1 MRRHQMGSI
10 KKSTE
15 LDNPGHATSCVTDL
29 PPLVQQKKNEKKIFT
44 EDLEGDK
51 CVHARNVTHEDGT
64 TRLWRTTYGVIWV
77 GKCVPNGNSF
87 LCKVRSIRK
96 SHKDEYC
103 EVKK

>member
-1 MRRHQMGSI
+1 MRTHQMGSI
-10 KKSTE
+10 KKATE

-64 TRLWRTTYGVIWV
+64 IVEDNLLGDLG
-77 GKCVPNGNSF
+77 GKMCS
-87 LCKVRSIRK
+87 KW
-96 SHKDEYC
+96 
-103 EVKK
+103 